1 MILTGRFIGLGA
13 GALLAG
19 LAACAG
25 EAAAQERRFF
35 QVAPGPR
42 SAAPLLDTSPV
53 AAGGQSMTVM
63 DRSAINRWLCP
74 NGGSPMRGRPGRCDG
89 RGVARGGGGG
99 GAAADVAGWH
109 ADLPPPTHRQVACPA
124 GTVATEARAN
134 PGTVRCLPKVEEV
147 RQASAA
153 PPAPTETAEAR
164 APATRPD
171 SAPPAPAPRAEA
183 SPPASRAEAAP
194 RPAASPAA
202 GS

>member
-42 SAAPLLDTSPV
+42 SAAPLLDTSP

-63 DRSAINRWLCP
+63 NRSAINRWLCP

-147 RQASAA
+147 RQASADA

-183 SPPASRAEAAP
+183 AP
-194 RPAASPAA
+194 GPAASPAA